1 MSTRVRRTAST
12 SMYIFLEA
20 RCLKNSLITQTNLNY
35 FIYEMLQI
43 PKDPLPVMVWIHGGG
58 FFAGDGTT
66 DLYGPERILDPGSV
80 ILVTVN
86 YRLGSLGFLSMGD
99 DVLPPNLGML
109 DQTEALKWVHK
120 NIASFGGD
128 PGKVRGHKKEKNA
141 GKLWLFVIR

>member
-1 MSTRVRRTAST
+1 
-12 SMYIFLEA
+12 
-20 RCLKNSLITQTNLNY
+20 
-35 FIYEMLQI
+35 
-43 PKDPLPVMVWIHGGG
+43 MVWIHGGG

-80 ILVTVN
+80 ILVTLN

-128 PGKVRGHKKEKNA
+128 PGKVRGHKRKKNA
-141 GKLWLFVIR
+141 GKLWLFLIR